1 MLKISI
7 FLDAES
13 FEKPFNLKVEPK
25 LKVKEKIFLDK
36 LMNKISLNSH
46 VVFFSLGELYGIYKS
61 KDILDIKK
69 NLLRLSKKKMYFTL
83 INLEKETIQG
93 EFYLLNSIYLKK
105 DGIYV
110 TPPLELIY
118 SLDKKS
124 IFHRIDLSTFIRFK
138 EKHTFNFYPKI
149 IENYDSKNFEY
160 NVTQLKEILG
170 VEDDYY
176 ERFYDFEKNII
187 KPIINDINKSSK
199 IHIHYE
205 KIKNGQGKTN
215 KITCLKF
222 FFIDNEK
229 DEVLKNTN
237 IIIHSIKNKIHD
249 IPKISK
255 LIESSL
261 GEGEL
266 QIILK
271 LIDKIKLNFE
281 PPIDVFLEAALKSHY
296 RLKDEAIK
304 IIDISE
310 NFTSCFKI
318 EGRLYKELSIFNFSY
333 NYYFLKELQHLRMNG
348 IFNYNIFPWKIKVRF
363 NSKENSSIK
372 ISMNLKEE
380 EDIPK
385 Y

>member
-1 MLKISI
+1 MKKNCI

-13 FEKPFNLKVEPK
+13 FEKSFSLKIEPK
-25 LKVKEKIFLDK
+25 LKSKEKIFLDK
-36 LMNKISLNSH
+36 LIKKISINSH
-46 VVFFSLGELYGIYKS
+46 IVFFSLGELYGIYKS
-61 KDILDIKK
+61 KDLLEIKT
-69 NLLRLSKKKMYFTL
+69 NILRLSKKKMFFTL

-93 EFYLLNSIYLKK
+93 EFYLLNSIYLKN

-124 IFHRIDLSTFIRFK
+124 IFHRVDLSTFIRFK
-138 EKHTFNFYPKI
+138 EKHTFSFYPKI
-149 IENYDSKNFEY
+149 IENFDSKNFEY
-160 NVTQLKEILG
+160 NVTQLKKILG

-187 KPIINDINKSSK
+187 KPIMNDINKSSK
-199 IHIHYE
+199 IHIQYE
-205 KIKNGQGKTN
+205 KIKSGQGKTN

-222 FFIDNEK
+222 SFVDSVKEEI
-229 DEVLKNTN
+229 LKNTN
-237 IIIHSIKNKIHD
+237 ITIHSIKNKVHD

-261 GEGEL
+261 GEGEPE
-266 QIILK
+266 IVFK
-271 LIDKIKLNFE
+271 LIDKIQSNFE
-281 PPIDVFLEAALKSHY
+281 APIDVFLEATLKSHY
-296 RLKDEAIK
+296 RLKGEAIK

-333 NYYFLKELQHLRMNG
+333 NYFFLQELQNLRING

-363 NSKENSSIK
+363 NPKENSSIK
-372 ISMNLKEE
+372 IYLNLE
-380 EDIPK
+380 EDLPPEN
-385 Y
+385 

>member
-1 MLKISI
+1 MIKTSI

-13 FEKPFNLKVEPK
+13 FEKSFNLKVEPK
-25 LKVKEKIFLDK
+25 LKIKEKIFLDK
-36 LMNKISLNSH
+36 LMKKVSIDSH
-46 VVFFSLGELYGIYKS
+46 VAFFSLGELYGIYKS
-61 KDILDIKK
+61 KDILEIKK
-69 NLLRLSKKKMYFTL
+69 EILRLSKKKMFFTL

-93 EFYLLNSIYLKK
+93 EFFLLNSIYLKK

-118 SLDKKS
+118 SLDKRS

-149 IENYDSKNFEY
+149 IEHYDCKNFEY
-160 NVTQLKEILG
+160 NLPQLKEILG

-199 IHIHYE
+199 IKIHYE
-205 KIKNGQGKTN
+205 KIKSGHGKTN
-215 KITCLKF
+215 KIICLKF
-222 FFIDNEK
+222 SFMDSEK
-229 DEVLKNTN
+229 AEILKNTN
-237 IIIHSIKNKIHD
+237 ITIHSIKNKIHD

-261 GEGEL
+261 EEAESET
-266 QIILK
+266 IFK
-271 LIDKIKLNFE
+271 LVDKINLNFE

-296 RLKDEAIK
+296 RLKDKVIK

-310 NFTSCFKI
+310 HFTSCFKI

-333 NYYFLKELQHLRMNG
+333 NYYFLKELQHLRIDG

-363 NSKENSSIK
+363 NSKRNSSIK
-372 ISMNLKEE
+372 VYMNLEE
-380 EDIPK
+380 GHTPED
-385 Y
+385 

>member
-1 MLKISI
+1 MTKTSI

-13 FEKPFNLKVEPK
+13 FEKSFTLKVEPK

-36 LMNKISLNSH
+36 LMNKISIDSH

-61 KDILDIKK
+61 KEILDIKK
-69 NLLRLSKKKMYFTL
+69 EILRLSKKKMFFEL

-93 EFYLLNSIYLKK
+93 EFFLLNSIYLKN

-110 TPPLELIY
+110 IPPLELIY

-149 IENYDSKNFEY
+149 IEHYDSKNFEY
-160 NVTQLKEILG
+160 NLTQLKEILG

-205 KIKNGQGKTN
+205 KIKNGHGKTN
-215 KITCLKF
+215 KIICLKF
-222 FFIDNEK
+222 SFIDSEK
-229 DEVLKNTN
+229 DEILKNTN
-237 IIIHSIKNKIHD
+237 TTIHSIKNKIYD

-261 GEGEL
+261 EETESET
-266 QIILK
+266 IFK
-271 LIDKIKLNFE
+271 LVDKINLNFE
-281 PPIDVFLEAALKSHY
+281 SPIDVFLEAALKSHY

-372 ISMNLKEE
+372 IYMNLKEE
-380 EDIPK
+380 DSLK
-385 Y
+385 K

>member
-1 MLKISI
+1 MSKISI

-36 LMNKISLNSH
+36 LMNKISLDSH

-61 KDILDIKK
+61 KNILDIKK

-93 EFYLLNSIYLKK
+93 EFYLLNSVYLKK

-149 IENYDSKNFEY
+149 IEHYDSNNFEY

-229 DEVLKNTN
+229 DEILKNTN
-237 IIIHSIKNKIHD
+237 IIIHSIKNNIHD

-261 GEGEL
+261 GEGEP

-271 LIDKIKLNFE
+271 LIDTIKLNFE

-296 RLKDEAIK
+296 RLKGEAIK

-333 NYYFLKELQHLRMNG
+333 NYYFLKELQHLRMKG

-372 ISMNLKEE
+372 IYMNLKEG
-380 EDIPK
+380 DIPK
-385 Y
+385 K

>member
-1 MLKISI
+1 MSKNSI

-13 FEKPFNLKVEPK
+13 FEKSFSLKIEPK
-25 LKVKEKIFLDK
+25 LKSKEKIFLDK
-36 LMNKISLNSH
+36 LIKKISINSH
-46 VVFFSLGELYGIYKS
+46 IAFFSLGELYGIYKS
-61 KDILDIKK
+61 KDILEIKK
-69 NLLRLSKKKMYFTL
+69 NILRLSKKKMFFTL

-93 EFYLLNSIYLKK
+93 EFYLLNSIYLKN
-105 DGIYV
+105 DGVYV

-149 IENYDSKNFEY
+149 IENYDSKKFEY
-160 NVTQLKEILG
+160 NITQLKEILG

-222 FFIDNEK
+222 SFIDSEK
-229 DEVLKNTN
+229 DEILKNTN
-237 IIIHSIKNKIHD
+237 ITIHSIKNKIHD

-261 GEGEL
+261 DEGEP

-271 LIDKIKLNFE
+271 LIDKIKLNFA

-296 RLKDEAIK
+296 RLKDETVK

-363 NSKENSSIK
+363 NSKEKSSIK
-372 ISMNLKEE
+372 IYMNLKEE
-380 EDIPK
+380 V
-385 Y
+385 

>member
-1 MLKISI
+1 MIKTSI

-13 FEKPFNLKVEPK
+13 FEKSFNLKVEPK
-25 LKVKEKIFLDK
+25 LKIKEKIFLDK
-36 LMNKISLNSH
+36 LMKKVSIDSH
-46 VVFFSLGELYGIYKS
+46 VAFFSLGELYGIYKS
-61 KDILDIKK
+61 KDILEIKK
-69 NLLRLSKKKMYFTL
+69 EILRLSKKKMFFTL
-83 INLEKETIQG
+83 INLEKESIQG
-93 EFYLLNSIYLKK
+93 EFFLLNSIYLKK

-118 SLDKKS
+118 SLDKRS

-149 IENYDSKNFEY
+149 IEHYDCKNFEY
-160 NVTQLKEILG
+160 NLTQLKEILG

-199 IHIHYE
+199 IKIHYE
-205 KIKNGQGKTN
+205 KIKSGHGKTN
-215 KITCLKF
+215 KIICLKF
-222 FFIDNEK
+222 SFMDSEK
-229 DEVLKNTN
+229 AEILKNTN
-237 IIIHSIKNKIHD
+237 ITIHSIKNKIHD

-261 GEGEL
+261 EEAESET
-266 QIILK
+266 IFK
-271 LIDKIKLNFE
+271 LVDKINLNFE

-296 RLKDEAIK
+296 RLKDKVIK

-310 NFTSCFKI
+310 HFTSCFKI

-333 NYYFLKELQHLRMNG
+333 NYYFLKELQHLRIDG

-363 NSKENSSIK
+363 NSKRNSSIK
-372 ISMNLKEE
+372 VYMNLEE
-380 EDIPK
+380 GHTPED
-385 Y
+385 

>member
-1 MLKISI
+1 MSKISI

-36 LMNKISLNSH
+36 LMNKISLDSH

-93 EFYLLNSIYLKK
+93 EFYLLNSVYLKK

-149 IENYDSKNFEY
+149 IEHYDSNNFEY

-237 IIIHSIKNKIHD
+237 IIIHSIKNNIHD
-249 IPKISK
+249 IPKMSK

-261 GEGEL
+261 GEGEPQL
-266 QIILK
+266 ILK
-271 LIDKIKLNFE
+271 LIDTIKLNFE

-333 NYYFLKELQHLRMNG
+333 NYYFLKELQHLRMKG

-372 ISMNLKEE
+372 IYMNLKEE
-380 EDIPK
+380 DIPK
-385 Y
+385 K